1 MAMLNNQMVTIKQN
15 QTLIPGVIS
24 HLAGKATIVPYD
36 FPIENTISAGFS
48 KCWMILERFCCSLA
62 YADCGRN

>member
-1 MAMLNNQMVTIKQN
+1 MVTIKQN

-48 KCWMILERFCCSLA
+48 KCWMILERMIFNIISHGKWPI
-62 YADCGRN
+62 YRWFTD